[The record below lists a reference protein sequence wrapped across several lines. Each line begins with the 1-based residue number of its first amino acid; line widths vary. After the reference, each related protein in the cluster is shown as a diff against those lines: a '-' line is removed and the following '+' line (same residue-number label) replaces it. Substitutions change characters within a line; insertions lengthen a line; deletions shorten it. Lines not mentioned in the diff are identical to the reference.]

1 MVQSSL
7 EGLRVQKDWEES
19 RDRVTSR
26 NMLTVW
32 VPHGIHIVHAC
43 IIEIKS
49 MMSEYMYTAYWP
61 RGRCMVD
68 EVMDMRTEHGHQGR
82 HKEVVV

>member
-1 MVQSSL
+1 M
-7 EGLRVQKDWEES
+7 
-19 RDRVTSR
+19 TSR

-68 EVMDMRTEHGHQGR
+68 EVMDMRTEHGH
-82 HKEVVV
+82 